1 MKNPDFLSFTLKFLR
16 TYGGKSPGI
25 SSYEPLDTIHEG
37 KWSYFDSERW
47 NFAVDYIG
55 KNHITNIG
63 IVRKPK
69 LGTGLLYVSGD
80 RNIIKLIT
88 FLDHHRWRLY

>member
-16 TYGGKSPGI
+16 IYGGKSPGI

-47 NFAVDYIG
+47 NFAVDYIRKG
-55 KNHITNIG
+55 HITNIG
-63 IVRKPK
+63 IVSKRNR
-69 LGTGLLYVSGD
+69 LGTGLLYSNRDYLGVVQ
-80 RNIIKLIT
+80 
-88 FLDHHRWRLY
+88 FLDHHRWRLS